1 MPVTIKPRCLSQ
13 CRNSIFLT
21 LTNFNQSHASR
32 CQPPFYS
39 GQQNSPCIK
48 PVTATIQRQIQW
60 NRLIAVVEEQ
70 AQSLLR
76 TAFGT
81 R

>member
-1 MPVTIKPRCLSQ
+1 MKDTGALAK
-13 CRNSIFLT
+13 
-21 LTNFNQSHASR
+21 
-32 CQPPFYS
+32 
-39 GQQNSPCIK
+39 
-48 PVTATIQRQIQW
+48 IQRQIQW

-81 R
+81 QT